1 MYHVW
6 RDPSEHGALYI
17 TDIATKATH
26 PVDITRA
33 ADEPYEG
40 PQYSPDGST
49 VLFSRFPSCC
59 RTLAVA
65 PVAGGP
71 PRNIG
76 ELVEGD
82 SGPVATAFFSPDGK
96 FVIAWYPDSRK
107 LWLLDPTGA
116 RPDRQINVRVNDA
129 PTWQRVAAP

>member
-1 MYHVW
+1 M
-6 RDPSEHGALYI
+6 
-17 TDIATKATH
+17 
-26 PVDITRA
+26 
-33 ADEPYEG
+33 
-40 PQYSPDGST
+40 
-49 VLFSRFPSCC
+49 
-59 RTLAVA
+59 
-65 PVAGGP
+65 
-71 PRNIG
+71 
-76 ELVEGD
+76 EGD